1 MNIDAIRAA
10 VLLSVAAISLA
21 TGWQLR
27 GWKEGYD
34 DAARLEAQQAQDK
47 FARELV
53 AQIAEST
60 GKAIAGIKVTN
71 TTIYQ
76 KTRQEI
82 IREPMDPAC
91 RIPAGWMRN
100 INDARAGRDRPAA
113 DATVP

>member
-1 MNIDAIRAA
+1 MTIDAIRAA
-10 VLLSVAAISLA
+10 VLLGLAAISLG

-47 FARELV
+47 FARELIVQV
-53 AQIAEST
+53 AEQT
-60 GKAIAGIKVTN
+60 GKAIAGIRVTN

-100 INDARAGRDRPAA
+100 INDARAGRDRPTTDAA
-113 DATVP
+113 VP

>member
-1 MNIDAIRAA
+1 MNADAIRAA
-10 VLLSVAAISLA
+10 VLLSVAALSLA
-21 TGWQLR
+21 TGWQVR

-34 DAARLEAQQAQDK
+34 EAAQLKAEQVQEK
-47 FARELV
+47 LVREVV
-53 AQIAEST
+53 AQVAEST

-76 KTRQEI
+76 QTRQEI

-100 INDARAGRDRPAA
+100 INDARSGRDRPAI
-113 DATVP
+113 DAVVP